1 MPSFGLIKHQQH
13 TIEVWFM
20 RISHYE
26 TNPNLWDEILCQPTQ
41 TVINVINIAAL
52 IPIFD
57 SVQQYSL
64 WIYPDGP
71 HVGHMNLVIGYLS
84 ISSCLDAQ
92 LDCAQ
97 GGLGCEQ
104 MFLFPNG
111 LSKPICPL
119 QDSWNSYPANVKWGA
134 KQHCS
139 VRRHVVHAH
148 QCVDIEIVDYVLL
161 NSLLRIKSYKCYLHR
176 WRPFWKYEKYLWCTS
191 RNHGELSA
199 TIYEVVC
206 YS

>member
-1 MPSFGLIKHQQH
+1 MKFYVSLRK
-13 TIEVWFM
+13 
-20 RISHYE
+20 
-26 TNPNLWDEILCQPTQ
+26 

-161 NSLLRIKSYKCYLHR
+161 NSLLINAISTDDDHFENMK
-176 WRPFWKYEKYLWCTS
+176 
-191 RNHGELSA
+191 N
-199 TIYEVVC
+199 IYDAPLGTMGNFLRRFMK
-206 YS
+206 